1 VIACRIWAIFDRVIE
16 LSIRGDVRFNA
27 NCDQDRAAKQSD
39 AKGHEERFSQ
49 GPLSS
54 DGRMNNRMAA
64 PAKNSA
70 PIIALSRALT
80 GKAGNSQ
87 PTNAPG
93 QSQQAAPAT
102 AKTMA
107 RTLIAI
113 AAPSYSHPTIR
124 QARGNKV
131 RSLQTVHKCTESDA
145 QGVVLCGA

>member
-1 VIACRIWAIFDRVIE
+1 M
-16 LSIRGDVRFNA
+16 S
-27 NCDQDRAAKQSD
+27 QD
-39 AKGHEERFSQ
+39 
-49 GPLSS
+49 PLSS
-54 DGRMNNRMAA
+54 DGRMKNRMAA

-70 PIIALSRALT
+70 PIIALSRGLT

-131 RSLQTVHKCTESDA
+131 RSLQTVHKCIEGDA
-145 QGVVLCGA
+145 QGVVPCGA